1 MSMLDRTKIVTLR
14 DGRTLTRSLF
24 LQTAVGEPS
33 ERLVVLTVS
42 FGSWLETNDLPL
54 YFETATF
61 ETDESQEPRGFIRV
75 VERYRSAPDAVD
87 GHNRWCQMLD
97 KPRRFDLDDDEDF
110 Q

>member
-1 MSMLDRTKIVTLR
+1 MTFQIGKTVTLR

-33 ERLVVLTVS
+33 ERLVVQTVS
-42 FGSWLETNDLPL
+42 FGSWLETTDLPL

-61 ETDESQEPRGFIRV
+61 ETDESQKPIRFV
-75 VERYRSAPDAVD
+75 RIVERYRTAPDAVD

-97 KPRRFDLDDDEDF
+97 QPRRPALDDEEDSE
-110 Q
+110 

>member
-42 FGSWLETNDLPL
+42 FGSWLENDSAPL
-54 YFETATF
+54 YFESATF

-97 KPRRFDLDDDEDF
+97 QPRRPALDDEEDSE
-110 Q
+110 